1 MPRQWP
7 ASRHTTAM
15 AVTSLQTML
24 SASERASTTASVPA
38 PDDHDHPEQYGAT
51 DWPASVRGISM
62 QQPFPVA
69 VNAEVNEMNRTVT
82 RVTDIPKFIPSHTSE
97 RAVSPETTAA
107 ETTEERQHMTFRSDN
122 EGIRAAPSPE
132 RIVTK
137 RDRTH
142 WLYLAV
148 IAAVVG
154 GVDRRA
160 DGNRG
165 SARTSPSWAP
175 CSWT

>member
-1 MPRQWP
+1 
-7 ASRHTTAM
+7 
-15 AVTSLQTML
+15 
-24 SASERASTTASVPA
+24 
-38 PDDHDHPEQYGAT
+38 
-51 DWPASVRGISM
+51 
-62 QQPFPVA
+62 
-69 VNAEVNEMNRTVT
+69 
-82 RVTDIPKFIPSHTSE
+82 
-97 RAVSPETTAA
+97 
-107 ETTEERQHMTFRSDN
+107 MTFRSDN
-122 EGIRAAPSPE
+122 EESVPAPSPE

-154 GVDRRA
+154 GVIVGLA
-160 DGNRG
+160 APG